1 MNAKIFPMAKPLS
14 GIRRN
19 WNGARLFVRSLQSK
33 PKLNIPPQTR
43 ETQHGN
49 TFDLYSPKGKPVKTI
64 IPVYGMGLL
73 AEHDPRLNKFIQ
85 ACLEMDTRVAVPHLP
100 GLKSYLL
107 ERGDLEKLIDL
118 VEHIHGRFQET
129 ISIIAFS
136 AGASIALSAC
146 SEPAITDKVSSIVVF
161 SPLHDIREVW
171 QTLHNQ
177 DVNEK
182 AGDKELDEALWA
194 QYVIAY
200 RNRVKLGLSG
210 EDKMT
215 IENSLRQW
223 NFSLPLEVKR
233 SFHLQVIEPL
243 HLSARH
249 DLLMENDE
257 FDILSPCSKLKDVRA
272 RVSILHDASDCIV
285 PPAHGQRILD
295 ELNQGNDG
303 KHRLLVTPLLA
314 HVTIQAGRNILDALR
329 IINFLGELYV

>member
-1 MNAKIFPMAKPLS
+1 MNVEILPTAGSLF

-33 PKLNIPPQTR
+33 PKLNIPPQTQK
-43 ETQHGN
+43 TQHGSS
-49 TFDLYSPKGKPVKTI
+49 FDLYTPEGKPLKTI

-85 ACLEMDTRVAVPHLP
+85 ACLEMNTRVAVPHLP

-107 ERGDLEKLIDL
+107 ERRDLEKLIDL
-118 VEHIHGRFQET
+118 MGYIHEQYQET

-146 SEPAITDKVSSIVVF
+146 SDPTIADKVSSIVVF

-177 DVNEK
+177 EVNGK
-182 AGDKELDEALWA
+182 TGDKELDEALWA

-200 RNRVKLGLSG
+200 RNRVKLGLSD

-223 NFSLPLEVKR
+223 NFGLPLEVKR
-233 SFHLQVIEPL
+233 SFHLQVMEPL

-249 DLLMENDE
+249 DLLMENDA
-257 FDILSPCSKLKDVRA
+257 FDILSPRGKLKGVQA
-272 RVSILHDASDCIV
+272 CVSILHDASDCIV

-295 ELNQGNDG
+295 ELNQGNSG

-314 HVTIQAGRNILDALR
+314 HVTIHAGRNILDALR
-329 IINFLGELYV
+329 IINFLGDLYV